1 MSSIVSIAEAV
12 GVSKSTVSRVI
23 NDVPGVRPE
32 VARAVRDQMQQ
43 MGYRPPA
50 RRRGPKPA
58 SRRGI
63 RTGNILFLMLGYN
76 STEFYRAPV
85 FPSLLHGIESAVRQ
99 AGLNLVL
106 AGADPTSVVPA
117 ALCGNNVDGVLIVD
131 RARSMSRAVADR
143 LATMPVVVVMRK
155 QLNYAQPVDSVLYNN
170 AAVGAIAAQYLIGRG
185 HKHVAFLNDAPSHE
199 AFIVRHKAFVD
210 SAHKAGVKIAEIVSD
225 HASRNR
231 PDAYYTIQLAKRLAE
246 MKDRPTGMFIPT
258 DAMAPDLY
266 MELRQN
272 GIQPGRDIDVIS
284 CDNEQQFLD
293 QLDPRPASIDINLEL
308 VARRG
313 VEQLL
318 WRIANPNSNNNLS
331 IFIEPRVIEPG
342 AEC

>member
-1 MSSIVSIAEAV
+1 MSSIVSIAKAV

-32 VARAVRDQMQQ
+32 VAKAVRNQMQQ

-76 STEFYRAPV
+76 STELYRVPV
-85 FPSLLHGIESAVRQ
+85 FPSLLHGMETAVRE

-106 AGADPTSVVPA
+106 ASADPSSVVPA
-117 ALCGNNVDGVLIVD
+117 ALSGSHVDGVLIIG
-131 RARSMSRAVADR
+131 RARSMSRAVAER
-143 LATMPVVVVMRK
+143 LASMPVVVVMRR
-155 QLNYAQPVDSVLYNN
+155 QLDFTQPVDSVLYNN
-170 AAVGAIAAQYLIGRG
+170 DAVGTIAARYLIDRG

-199 AFIVRHKAFVD
+199 AFIVRHKSFGE
-210 SAHKAGVKIAEIVSD
+210 SAHRAGAKVTEIISD

-231 PDAYYTIQLAKRLAE
+231 PDSYYTIQLAKRLAA

-266 MELRQN
+266 MELRRC
-272 GIQPGRDIDVIS
+272 GIEPGRDIDVIS
-284 CDNEQQFLD
+284 CDNEQQFLN

-313 VEQLL
+313 VEQLI
-318 WRIANPNSNNNLS
+318 WRIANPNGKNCLS
-331 IFIEPRVIEPG
+331 IYIEPQVIKPG
-342 AEC
+342 G